1 MTFSFDD
8 MFGNK
13 YPDHNY
19 HKLYDYP
26 NPEEINPTLMKVVE
40 ESLLSNATG
49 GCRRTDFHTLLEK
62 RYQIKELEILLSWVK
77 EKCALFSR
85 NYSTITSPFNMNDE
99 EMYVENVRKGLE
111 PSTNAGGGGEGSFN
125 PFGFEI
131 GECWGLSYGEG
142 SGVVTHSHYPW
153 PIAFVYY
160 VNTPEGSAPVRL
172 GFANDYEEI
181 NPKAGQLLFLDGHTK
196 HGVPLRISKV
206 SGRMIIAGL
215 FTYIPKNLKK

>member
-1 MTFSFDD
+1 MNFFDS
-8 MFGNK
+8 MFGDK

-19 HKLYDYP
+19 YKIYDYP
-26 NPEEINPTLMKVVE
+26 NSEEINPTLIKVIE
-40 ESLLSNATG
+40 DSLSTGATG
-49 GCRRTDFHTLLEK
+49 GCGRTTWSLFLEK
-62 RYQIKELEILLSWVK
+62 RHKVKEIDLLLSWIE

-85 NYSTITSPFNMNDE
+85 NYSTINSPFTMNDE
-99 EMYVENVRKGLE
+99 EKYIEDVRKGLE
-111 PSTNAGGGGEGSFN
+111 PASNAGGGGEGSFN
-125 PFGFEI
+125 PFEFEM
-131 GECWGLSYGEG
+131 GECWGMSYDKS

-160 VNTPEGSAPVRL
+160 VNTPEGSAPIRL

-181 NPKAGQLLFLDGHTK
+181 NPNAGQLLFLDGHTK
-196 HGVPLRISKV
+196 HGVPMNTGKV

>member
-1 MTFSFDD
+1 MESFNM
-8 MFGNK
+8 MFGDK

-19 HKLYDYP
+19 YKFYDYP
-26 NPEEINPTLMKVVE
+26 NPEEINPTLIKVIE
-40 ESLLSNATG
+40 ESINEASMG
-49 GCRRTDFHTLLEK
+49 GGGRTTWCLFLEK
-62 RYQIKELEILLSWVK
+62 RHEVKEIDLLLSWVE

-85 NYSTITSPFNMNDE
+85 NYSTVNSPFTMNDE
-99 EMYVENVRKGLE
+99 ERYVEDVRKGLE

-125 PFGFEI
+125 PFQFTM
-131 GECWGLSYGEG
+131 GECWGMSYGKG

-160 VNTPEGSAPVRL
+160 VNTPEGSAPIRL

-181 NPKAGQLLFLDGHTK
+181 NPTAGQLLFLDGHTK
-196 HGVPLRISKV
+196 HGVPMNIGKV

-215 FTYIPKNLKK
+215 FTYIPKNLK